1 MNLREQR
8 RWLDAHP
15 GIPLDETLSSFVS
28 FSVEPFHE
36 VMDEAKVHF
45 QDHHDEA
52 GDGIELDFDFTQY
65 LLMENLGTLQFVTA
79 RAAGNLVGYH
89 SSFVSPSLKHRGKLI
104 GSIDMFYLLPVYRSG
119 MTGYKMISYAVDR
132 MVDRGVVQIV
142 ASVKERHAPM
152 FERLGFLES
161 ERVYV
166 KVI

>member
-8 RWLDAHP
+8 LWLEAHP
-15 GIPLDETLSSFVS
+15 GIPLDETLADFVS
-28 FSVEPFHE
+28 FSVEHFADVMHE
-36 VMDEAKVHF
+36 ARVHF

-52 GDGIELDFDFTQY
+52 GDGIALDFDFAQY
-65 LLMENLGTLQFVTA
+65 LLMDKLGTLQFVTA

-89 SSFVSPSLKHRGKLI
+89 SSFISPSLKHRGQLI

-119 MTGYKMISYAVDR
+119 MTGYKMIVYAVER
-132 MVDRGVVQIV
+132 LIERGVVQIV

-152 FERLGFLES
+152 FDRLGFRES